1 MLSAQTK
8 FILDARQ
15 VNPYLKKSGLHFI
28 LPCIIFFM
36 SDNPFVPSLPNLGS
50 FYQATDEFVPK
61 YCRVWLVAQ
70 PLKTRFWISCKVCL
84 FCHHIYARL
93 DFIICIWHCCFFSCC
108 PCYQN
113 WPVFNPLRTT
123 CLLHYKQHSNIEAD
137 LDYMLV

>member
-8 FILDARQ
+8 FILDAKQ
-15 VNPYLKKSGLHFI
+15 VNPYLMKSGLHYI
-28 LPCIIFFM
+28 LPRIILFM
-36 SDNPFVPSLPNLGS
+36 SDNTFVPSLPNLAS

-61 YCRVWLVAQ
+61 YCRVWLDAQ
-70 PLKTRFWISCKVCL
+70 PLTTRFWISWKVCL

-93 DFIICIWHCCFFSCC
+93 NLIILIVLFSCC

-123 CLLHYKQHSNIEAD
+123 YLLHYKQNANIEVD
-137 LDYMLV
+137 SDNMLV